1 MTAIEVIDSSC
12 PPSAETPYP
21 RPAYAWYVV
30 GVLTF
35 VYIFSFIDRQIL
47 NLLVGPIRRDLQI
60 SDTEMSLLTGFAF
73 ALFYTLFGLPLA
85 RIADSG
91 SRRAL
96 IAAGFVMWSLFT
108 AGSGLARNFT
118 QMLIMRMGVGVG
130 EASLSPAAYSLITD
144 YFPPHRRATAQGI
157 YNMASYVGSGA
168 AFIFGGIV
176 IGLTSASSEWVLPVV
191 GTIRS
196 WQLVFFI
203 VGPPGIL
210 LALVMLT
217 VAEPARR
224 GPGAEAKKAPLRD
237 VLAFAKANRATLVCH
252 NVGLA
257 LLAVSAYG
265 AAAWIP
271 TFFIRHFHWSAA
283 WTGQVYGFV
292 VAIFGALGA
301 IWGGWLSDYLSRRGY
316 RDACMRVA
324 LVASVIWFPAGIAYV
339 WVPDSLLSMII
350 LAVAIFLSVGPFAV
364 APAALME
371 IAPARMRGQVGAL
384 YGFVINL
391 IGLGLGPTAVAVFT
405 DYVFHDDNMVGYSL
419 LVVNSTAHLLAAL
432 ILWTGLKPFVRSKD
446 RLNEMSGA
454 RRHDTATIG
463 DTPARAK

>member
-1 MTAIEVIDSSC
+1 MTTIALTESAL
-12 PPSAETPYP
+12 PRSAEIPYP

-30 GVLTF
+30 AVLTF
-35 VYIFSFIDRQIL
+35 VFIFSFIDRQIL

-85 RIADSG
+85 RIADSS

-157 YNMASYVGSGA
+157 YNMALSLGTGA
-168 AFIFGGIV
+168 AYIFGGIV
-176 IGLTSASSEWVLPVV
+176 IGLTADRAEWILPVA

-196 WQLVFFI
+196 WQLVFLI
-203 VGPPGIL
+203 VGLPGVL

-217 VAEPARR
+217 VAEPTRR

-237 VLAFAKANRATLVCH
+237 VFAFAKANRVTLVCH

-257 LLAVSAYG
+257 LLALSAYG

-283 WTGQVYGFV
+283 STGQVYGLV

-301 IWGGWLSDYLSRRGY
+301 IWGGWLSDYLTKRGY
-316 RDACMRVA
+316 KDACMRVA
-324 LVASVIWFPAGIAYV
+324 LFSSIIWFPAGIAYIL
-339 WVPDSLLSMII
+339 VPDPLLSMII
-350 LAVAIFLSVGPFAV
+350 LALAIFLTVGPFAV

-384 YGFVINL
+384 YGLVVNL

-454 RRHDTATIG
+454 QPI
-463 DTPARAK
+463 

>member
-1 MTAIEVIDSSC
+1 MTTIAVTDSAF
-12 PPSAETPYP
+12 PPSADTPYP

-35 VYIFSFIDRQIL
+35 VFIFSFIDRQIL
-47 NLLVGPIRRDLQI
+47 NLLVGPIRRDLEI

-73 ALFYTLFGLPLA
+73 AVFYTLFGLPLA

-96 IAAGFVMWSLFT
+96 IAAGFVMWSVFT

-130 EASLSPAAYSLITD
+130 EASLTPAAYSLITD

-157 YNMASYVGSGA
+157 YNMALSLGTGA
-168 AFIFGGIV
+168 AHIFGGIV
-176 IGLTSASSEWVLPVV
+176 IGLTADRAEWILPFV
-191 GTIRS
+191 GAIRS

-203 VGPPGIL
+203 VGLPGVL

-217 VAEPARR
+217 VAEPVRR
-224 GPGAEAKKAPLRD
+224 GPGAETKKAPLRD
-237 VLAFAKANRATLVCH
+237 VFAFAKANRVTLVCH

-257 LLAVSAYG
+257 LLAFSAYG
-265 AAAWIP
+265 AAAWVP
-271 TFFIRHFHWSAA
+271 SFFIRHFHWSAA
-283 WTGQVYGFV
+283 LTGQVYGLV
-292 VAIFGALGA
+292 LAISGALGA
-301 IWGGWLSDYLSRRGY
+301 VWGGWLADYLTKRGY
-316 RDACMRVA
+316 KDACMRVA
-324 LVASVIWFPAGIAYV
+324 LFSAIIWFPAGIAYIL
-339 WVPDSLLSMII
+339 VPDPLLSMII
-350 LAVAIFLSVGPFAV
+350 LALAIFLAVGPFAV

-371 IAPARMRGQVGAL
+371 IAPARMRGQVGAV
-384 YGFVINL
+384 YGLVVNL

-419 LVVNSTAHLLAAL
+419 LVVNSTAHLLPVL
-432 ILWTGLKPFVRSKD
+432 FLWAGLRPFVRSKD

-454 RRHDTATIG
+454 Q
-463 DTPARAK
+463 PA